1 MIKKHTQNN
10 VDEPGPQLVVEPPP
24 QGQFPLSD
32 DGPIMYDCT
41 TASEMIDGLVC
52 DCKGKK
58 RCKNECPCFVTG
70 MSCIE
75 LCFCESDEQKCHNPK
90 TFFDESSESLL

>member
-32 DGPIMYDCT
+32 QGSR
-41 TASEMIDGLVC
+41 AW
-52 DCKGKK
+52 
-58 RCKNECPCFVTG
+58 
-70 MSCIE
+70 
-75 LCFCESDEQKCHNPK
+75 
-90 TFFDESSESLL
+90 SLHHTSLI

>member
-32 DGPIMYDCT
+32 IGAYIGHPT
-41 TASEMIDGLVC
+41 E
-52 DCKGKK
+52 
-58 RCKNECPCFVTG
+58 
-70 MSCIE
+70 
-75 LCFCESDEQKCHNPK
+75 
-90 TFFDESSESLL
+90 

>member
-32 DGPIMYDCT
+32 KAQCIAIYFNSHGS
-41 TASEMIDGLVC
+41 ASML
-52 DCKGKK
+52 
-58 RCKNECPCFVTG
+58 
-70 MSCIE
+70 
-75 LCFCESDEQKCHNPK
+75 
-90 TFFDESSESLL
+90 